1 MDRSCVLVVE
11 DDAAIRRGLV
21 DVLSY
26 SGYDVLQCETGE
38 EGVALA
44 KSSHVDVVLLDVML
58 PGIDGFA
65 VLDAL
70 REHEP
75 TLPVI
80 MVTARGAE
88 DERVRGLK
96 DGADDYV
103 IKPFSTKELLARIEA
118 VLRRSPTRLFDVR
131 TLHTERFSVDLVNRE
146 VAWPDGRTV
155 ALTERETAI
164 LRYLFGCPDRT
175 ATRKELLE
183 RVWRFNPEG
192 VETRTVDMHVARLR
206 DKLEDSPSDPSVIL
220 TIRGK
225 GYKLSDAVTSD
236 SGSS

>member
-1 MDRSCVLVVE
+1 MDKNCVLVVE

-21 DVLSY
+21 DVLTF
-26 SGYDVLQCETGE
+26 SGYEVLESETGE
-38 EGVALA
+38 EGLALA

-58 PGIDGFA
+58 PGMDGLA

-70 REHEP
+70 RKHEP

-88 DERVRGLK
+88 DDRVQGLK

-103 IKPFSTKELLARIEA
+103 VKPFSTKELLARVEA
-118 VLRRSPTRLFDVR
+118 VLRRSPMRSFELKS
-131 TLHTERFSVDLVNRE
+131 LHTERFTVDLSNRE
-146 VAWPDGRTV
+146 VVWPDGRTV
-155 ALTERETAI
+155 TLTERETAI
-164 LRYLFGCPDRT
+164 LRYLFGCPGRT
-175 ATRKELLE
+175 ASRKELLE

-206 DKLEDSPSDPSVIL
+206 DKLGDDPSDPDVIL

-225 GYKLSDAVTSD
+225 GYKLADAVTSD
-236 SGSS
+236 TQ